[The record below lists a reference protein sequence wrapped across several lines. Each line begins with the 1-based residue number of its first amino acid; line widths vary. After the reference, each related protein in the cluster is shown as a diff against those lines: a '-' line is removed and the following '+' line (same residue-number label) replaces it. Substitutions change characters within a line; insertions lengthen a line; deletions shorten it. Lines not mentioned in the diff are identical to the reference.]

1 MICSCSVSAGV
12 LTKLNHWQVM
22 KKISTFDF
30 FDAPLTPYANTTP
43 LPMHC
48 APKGFPVEI
57 PVAKVESEAPV
68 WMLALKEGRDCCG
81 TGHQVLRSVCSL
93 LVMRKDEPCHY

>member
-1 MICSCSVSAGV
+1 MSAGV

-68 WMLALKEGRDCCG
+68 VDVGVERRKG
-81 TGHQVLRSVCSL
+81 L
-93 LVMRKDEPCHY
+93 LWYWAPGAQKRLLTLGDEKG